1 MPALS
6 RDSRPQEN
14 KAEDNEKRLKDKVH
28 FCIRNVMKSE
38 DPMDPDDVDAQH
50 EAHASEHAPEKC
62 GRRRSLALHY
72 KPYQKSHRDCD
83 YRYLTSRGSDRN

>member
-1 MPALS
+1 
-6 RDSRPQEN
+6 
-14 KAEDNEKRLKDKVH
+14 
-28 FCIRNVMKSE
+28 
-38 DPMDPDDVDAQH
+38 MDPDDVDAQH